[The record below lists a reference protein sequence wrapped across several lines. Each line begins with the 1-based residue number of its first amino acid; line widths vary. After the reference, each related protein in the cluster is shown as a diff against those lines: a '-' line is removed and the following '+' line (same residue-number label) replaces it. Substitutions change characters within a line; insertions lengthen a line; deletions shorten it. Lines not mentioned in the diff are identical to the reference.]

1 MKDKKNKTPGK
12 GRRKFLTV
20 ILSAALC
27 FSFAAAGTMAA
38 FADDT
43 NEEAVGGYLD
53 ENDTGEA
60 EQDETVT
67 DNDWKDDPS
76 DNSEN
81 LPAPVIT
88 KATSGNRSITI
99 RWKGKG
105 SSYEVVLYKKGGK
118 KVITSVDDMKG
129 TKKTFKG
136 LNPGQTYTV
145 GVTAYTEDEASD
157 ETKKNV
163 KVSNKHSYTIYK
175 TNKQAENAIYK
186 GIKNKKK
193 TIRFLMK
200 KKNSKSADYL
210 LFGALPE
217 KKLGDYM
224 LSNLK
229 SFTSEKETTN
239 ERNEAI
245 TINGVKYAEYTYRFS
260 YFTTK
265 KQDQAFE
272 KKLTKTVKKLGLN
285 RKKSTKQK
293 IRIIA
298 NYLDKHTKQNTK
310 NKYRKTAYGALMKGQ
325 STCKGRSALFY
336 RMAKKSGIKTRIIE
350 GDMHGKNRKG
360 KTDTDRNHFSTIVKT
375 GGKWYQFNVQK
386 RDKLYGK
393 KSVKSDYT
401 LIGRIK
407 PVKKI
412 FKFAP
417 KNAKLPK
424 ITAIRLP

>member
-1 MKDKKNKTPGK
+1 MKEKRIKT

-20 ILSAALC
+20 ILTLALC
-27 FSFAAAGTMAA
+27 FSFAAAGTAA
-38 FADDT
+38 FADDS

-60 EQDETVT
+60 EQDKTVT
-67 DNDWKDDPS
+67 DDDWKDDPS
-76 DNSEN
+76 DDSEN
-81 LPAPVIT
+81 LPTPVIT
-88 KATSGNRSITI
+88 KATSGTRSITI

-105 SSYEVVLYKKGGK
+105 TSYEVVLYKKGGK
-118 KVITSVDDMKG
+118 KVITSVDSMKG
-129 TKKTFKG
+129 TTKTFKG

-157 ETKKNV
+157 EAKRNV
-163 KVSNKHSYTIYK
+163 KVVNKHSYTIYK

-193 TIRFLMK
+193 TIKFLMK
-200 KKNSKSADYL
+200 KKNSKSAGYL

-229 SFTSEKETTN
+229 YYSAEKEATN

-245 TINGVKYAEYTYRFS
+245 VINGVKYAAYTYRFS

-265 KQDQAFE
+265 KQDRVFE

-285 RKKSTKQK
+285 KKKTTKQK

-298 NYLDKHTKQNTK
+298 NYLDRNTKQNTK
-310 NKYRKTAYGALMKGQ
+310 NRYRKTAYGALMKGQ
-325 STCKGRSALFY
+325 CTCKGRSALFY
-336 RMAKKSGIKTRIIE
+336 RMAKKTGIKTRIIE
-350 GDMHGKNRKG
+350 GDMHGKDRKE

-375 GGKWYQFNVQK
+375 GGKWYQFNVQN

-393 KSVKSDYT
+393 KSIKADYT
-401 LIGRIK
+401 LIGRMK
-407 PVKKI
+407 PVKNI
-412 FKFAP
+412 FRFAP
-417 KNAKLPK
+417 KNAKIPK
-424 ITAIRLP
+424 LTAIPLP